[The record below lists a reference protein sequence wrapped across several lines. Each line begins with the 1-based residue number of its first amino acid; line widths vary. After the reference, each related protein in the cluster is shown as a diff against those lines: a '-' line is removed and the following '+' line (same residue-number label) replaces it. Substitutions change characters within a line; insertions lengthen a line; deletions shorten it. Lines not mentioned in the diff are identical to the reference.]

1 MGDLRLVRPSPRDYV
16 GLLFCDT
23 RRARSW
29 QIAFGQ
35 AGIVAKVVETIG
47 EEAEAGACKVS
58 VPRRDL
64 PAANDMVTAVT
75 RGELTLPG
83 SGVSWMT
90 IIALVMIAA
99 LAAALVYSR

>member
-1 MGDLRLVRPSPRDYV
+1 MGDASRDYV
-16 GLLFCDT
+16 GLIFCAT

-29 QIAFGQ
+29 QIAFQ
-35 AGIVAKVVETIG
+35 RAGIVARVVETIG

-64 PAANDMVTAVT
+64 PAANHMVTAVM

-83 SGVSWMT
+83 TGLSRATLV
-90 IIALVMIAA
+90 ALVVIVALVAA
-99 LAAALVYSR
+99 LARGFAG